1 MAKRIGILLAGGE
14 SRRFGQPKAFALF
27 KGKPLYAHVF
37 EALQPFMD
45 QLVVVSHPTLVDRF
59 LEDPRLHAVIR
70 DDERYIGKGPLAGL
84 YTVMAQEEA
93 DEFFLFPCDT
103 PLVNCDLVQWL
114 INLGETHPDSNGIV
128 PVVGRR
134 LQPLF
139 GLYRKDCLPYL
150 EDLLQ
155 SNLLKV
161 KALIDLAN
169 LLKVPAD
176 DLPSSLFVNVN
187 TQDELN
193 AIESQIKSD

>member
-1 MAKRIGILLAGGE
+1 MVQRIGILLAGGE

-27 KGKPLYAHVF
+27 KNKPFYAYVF
-37 EALQPFMD
+37 EALRPFMD
-45 QLVVVSHPTLVDRF
+45 KLIVVSHPTLVDRF
-59 LEDPRLHAVIR
+59 LEDPRLQVIS
-70 DDERYIGKGPLAGL
+70 DDDRYIGKGPLAGL

-103 PLVNCDLVQWL
+103 PLVNSDLVQWL
-114 INLGETHPDSNGIV
+114 INLGETHPYSNGIV

-139 GLYRKDCLPYL
+139 GLYRKDCFPYL
-150 EDLLQ
+150 ENFLQ

-161 KALIDLAN
+161 KALIDQAN

-176 DLPSSLFVNVN
+176 DLPASLFVNVN
-187 TQDELN
+187 TQDELK
-193 AIESQIKSD
+193 AIESQMTSD